1 MLKRLA
7 NDKLNPTAIDSLAR
21 ILSRFYRGAQTDP
34 DSSALGSWHIVRRNC
49 EENFAQT
56 EEFAGGLID
65 RRMCQIM
72 RSATRSFLQRR
83 RALFDLRVNE
93 GKIRD
98 GHGNLRTDHI
108 YYTEDGIQIID
119 CIEFNQCFRCSD
131 IASDLAF
138 LAMDLDFKEY
148 PKTARTLL
156 KAYIHHSDDRDVMML
171 MDFYKCYRAFVRA
184 KVNCLRLK
192 QEGLGNRERTQLL
205 DATRR
210 FMDLAY
216 RYARQFTRPILWVI
230 CGMIASGKSTV
241 ARNLAKAFRT
251 KMLRSDVV
259 RKKLFDRRVFNFKE
273 VAFGEDIY
281 SREATSLTYGKLLL
295 YAQEEIEKGNSVILD
310 ATFSRKHQRREVLR
324 LAEDMDA
331 NIIFVE
337 CRCREEVIRHR
348 LEKRGTTAQASDAR
362 LKHLEAFRF
371 RYEALDEISN
381 EIFVSIDTERPLK
394 ENVAKILSR
403 VDMPEISD

>member
-1 MLKRLA
+1 MRQLPDEAMMLKRLA

-65 RRMCQIM
+65 RRMCQII

-259 RKKLFDRRVFNFKE
+259 RKNLFDRRVFNFKE
-273 VAFGEDIY
+273 VAF
-281 SREATSLTYGKLLL
+281 
-295 YAQEEIEKGNSVILD
+295 
-310 ATFSRKHQRREVLR
+310 
-324 LAEDMDA
+324 
-331 NIIFVE
+331 
-337 CRCREEVIRHR
+337 
-348 LEKRGTTAQASDAR
+348 
-362 LKHLEAFRF
+362 
-371 RYEALDEISN
+371 
-381 EIFVSIDTERPLK
+381 
-394 ENVAKILSR
+394 
-403 VDMPEISD
+403 